1 MLAFGVVQARLR
13 FVAVIIALTVVALL
27 RATAATGG
35 KLALHVEADT
45 PHAARGGE
53 SGLIVWAEIEP
64 GWHINA
70 HAPTERFLIPTEVTL
85 TLPPAVTADT
95 PNFPKPNSKAFAFAQ
110 GKELLVYEGK
120 VGITVGIT
128 VPADFIGS
136 RVRVEAALRYQA
148 CNDSTCLPP
157 ATATAELLIPVAATA
172 APAAGSPSS
181 PRGIDVDV
189 GGWIARRGLAVAL
202 LLVVLLGVGLNLTPC
217 VYPLISVTL
226 AYFGGQ
232 GHHRPARVALLA
244 ATYVLG
250 ITVSFSV
257 VGVAAALSGG
267 LFGAALQRPPV
278 LLFIAAVLVTLALSS
293 FGLYQ
298 LQPPAWVMRRV
309 GGAGRGAAGA
319 LFMGL
324 TMGVVAAPC
333 VGPVVLGL
341 LVFVGSQASVV
352 LGVELFFAL
361 GLGMGLP
368 YMVLALAAGSIKR
381 LPRSGDWLLWIER
394 FFGFMLLGL
403 AAHFLSPLLPASVG
417 RLSVPVLMACAGI
430 YLGFI
435 DHAGRRLPRFRPIQR
450 GAGIAAVA
458 LAVWLAVPQQ
468 AESSIRWEPLLPQ
481 SLAAARSAGRPMLID
496 FMADWCVPCHQMER
510 TTFRDPDVQRE
521 AERFAMLKADITRE
535 TDETTALTTQYDVRG
550 VPTVIVLDPAG
561 HESQRIV
568 GYVGPEELLEAMRK
582 VR

>member
-293 FGLYQ
+293 S
-298 LQPPAWVMRRV
+298 VSTNCNRRP
-309 GGAGRGAAGA
+309 GSCAA
-319 LFMGL
+319 
-324 TMGVVAAPC
+324 
-333 VGPVVLGL
+333 
-341 LVFVGSQASVV
+341 
-352 LGVELFFAL
+352 
-361 GLGMGLP
+361 
-368 YMVLALAAGSIKR
+368 
-381 LPRSGDWLLWIER
+381 
-394 FFGFMLLGL
+394 
-403 AAHFLSPLLPASVG
+403 
-417 RLSVPVLMACAGI
+417 
-430 YLGFI
+430 
-435 DHAGRRLPRFRPIQR
+435 
-450 GAGIAAVA
+450 
-458 LAVWLAVPQQ
+458 
-468 AESSIRWEPLLPQ
+468 
-481 SLAAARSAGRPMLID
+481 SAGRAAAP
-496 FMADWCVPCHQMER
+496 
-510 TTFRDPDVQRE
+510 
-521 AERFAMLKADITRE
+521 
-535 TDETTALTTQYDVRG
+535 
-550 VPTVIVLDPAG
+550 PARCSWG
-561 HESQRIV
+561 
-568 GYVGPEELLEAMRK
+568 
-582 VR
+582 